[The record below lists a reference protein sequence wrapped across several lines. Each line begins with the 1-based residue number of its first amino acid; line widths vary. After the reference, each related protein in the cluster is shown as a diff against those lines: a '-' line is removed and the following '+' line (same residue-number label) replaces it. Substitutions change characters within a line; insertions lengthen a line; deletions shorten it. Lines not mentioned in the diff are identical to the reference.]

1 MTEIADIADGGHRGA
16 HALAA
21 AAGEAAAV
29 AARCEELTGG
39 ANHVRS
45 ADAWLFARLV
55 AAREM
60 RGELALLGLSRE
72 RLAGLVERHFVVG
85 LRDASMTAATAT
97 VAIDDANHAAFVAAM
112 RGLLTGFASPDL
124 DRDDMVCV
132 ATIVAYACLRPDHL
146 WRDLGL
152 CGRNDVTAMLERFFP
167 ALVARNVD
175 GMRWKKFL
183 ARELALATGTT
194 PGPSPGCP
202 GCEDFGFCF
211 PAGR

>member
-1 MTEIADIADGGHRGA
+1 
-16 HALAA
+16 
-21 AAGEAAAV
+21 
-29 AARCEELTGG
+29 
-39 ANHVRS
+39 
-45 ADAWLFARLV
+45 
-55 AAREM
+55 M

-152 CGRNDVTAMLERFFP
+152 RGRNDVTAMLERFFP

-183 ARELALATGTT
+183 AHELALATGTT